1 MKLKKSQ
8 QFFTAI
14 TSVIATFTVYSVSL
28 LIFLYVQ
35 GWRIDFRDQSIKQVG
50 VLTVESSPPAAT
62 IFVNGESKGRTNKST
77 TLDVGTYDVTVSK
90 DGYFD
95 WDKEVTIYE
104 EKSTPVYPY
113 LIKNKFESK
122 EIYQSDLTFEKYWSD
137 IHNNH
142 LIMLLKNENYYTL
155 IHYDI
160 NSGFWSLN
168 STPTTILTINSTEEE
183 QITDIDLLLS
193 PSGQKAVLE
202 IIGPESSSKYIIP
215 TTRPS
220 SFSSILETPLNL
232 DQFPNY
238 TLSWAEDE
246 NYLILYSDT
255 EVLSYDL
262 NRDVKNLIL
271 KRTNP
276 LDIWSTDKN
285 GLLYIFKNV
294 EYENEAVLKYTLY
307 QYNLDGSGETEVID
321 AAYFQNTPEYIE
333 NFRQDEFNFSFF
345 TNSPECTQTIGKI
358 TDFAVRNEVQG
369 LYIKTTQSTYW
380 YDITT
385 GKYITVYPYPSEII
399 EFSLDEHKIL
409 IKTPSEYIVFVF
421 DKEEG
426 DHTISIG
433 SKVIKDID
441 FDLVKNIRWLSN
453 SRYIQYEED
462 GLVNIADREGDNK
475 TPLISSENV
484 QFWAIT
490 SSRKEL
496 ITVTTPEDNEEV
508 KTLITSYTIQ

>member
-14 TSVIATFTVYSVSL
+14 TSIIATFTVYSVSL

-35 GWRIDFRDQSIKQVG
+35 GWRIDFRDQSFKQVG
-50 VLTVESSPPAAT
+50 VLTVESSPSAAT
-62 IFVNGESKGRTNKST
+62 IYVNGENKGRTNKST
-77 TLDVGTYDVTVSK
+77 TLDVGSYNITVSK

-95 WDKEVTIYE
+95 WNKEVTIYE

-113 LIKNKFESK
+113 LIKNKFESE
-122 EIYQSDLTFEKYWSD
+122 EIYKSDLTLEKYWSD
-137 IHNNH
+137 IHKNH

-155 IHYDI
+155 VHYDI

-183 QITDIDLLLS
+183 QIADIDLLLS

-202 IIGPESSSKYIIP
+202 IITPESSSKYIIP
-215 TTRPS
+215 TTRAS

-238 TLSWAEDE
+238 NISWSEDE
-246 NYLILYSDT
+246 NYLILDSDT
-255 EVLSYDL
+255 EVLSYDI
-262 NRDVKNLIL
+262 NKDVKNLIL
-271 KRTNP
+271 KKSNP
-276 LDIWSTDKN
+276 LDVWSTDKD

-294 EYENEAVLKYTLY
+294 EYEDKNVSKYTLY
-307 QYNLDGSGETEVID
+307 QYNIDGSGETEVID
-321 AAYFQNTPEYIE
+321 AVYFQNNPEYIE
-333 NFRQDEFNFSFF
+333 NFRENDFDFSFF
-345 TNSPECTQTIGKI
+345 TNSPDCTQTIGKI

-369 LYIKTTQSTYW
+369 LYIKTTESTYW

-385 GKYITVYPYPSEII
+385 GKYITIYPYPSDLV
-399 EFSLDEHKIL
+399 EFSLDGYKIL
-409 IKTPSEYIVFVF
+409 LKTPSEYIVFIF

-426 DHTISIG
+426 DHTVSIG
-433 SKVIKDID
+433 SKKIKNMD
-441 FDLVKNIRWLSN
+441 FDLVKSIGWLSN

-462 GLVNIADREGDNK
+462 SLINIADMEGDNK
-475 TPLISSENV
+475 IELISSENV
-484 QFWAIT
+484 KFWSVT
-490 SSRKEL
+490 SSTKEL

-508 KTLITSYTIQ
+508 KTVITSYTIQ